1 MEVELNYIEN
11 ELKEVVHN
19 LSSQT
24 EKTMAFSEQTS
35 AAMTEINTTI
45 EENVRIAADISNHI
59 DLVVKNNEASI
70 DSVSQMGRV
79 CTHVSG
85 QNDTVNA
92 NLENLL
98 NQIGQITDIINI
110 IQSIADQTNLL
121 ALNASVEAARA
132 GEAGKGFAVVASE
145 IRKLAE
151 DTKASLADFARF
163 QEDIERTSRESL
175 ESINSTNGVM
185 LEIPQVSG
193 DISSLIN
200 SNFESI
206 QKIHHDMEKFM
217 ESFEGIN
224 TSAAEIN
231 SAVSMLADEAILLTE
246 NNREVENSIDKLDT
260 IRKSI
265 QKSESEFTKAN
276 QKYYQDFTLWG
287 SKVSSNELITI
298 LENAKKQHQTW
309 MDTLAV
315 AINNNQLM
323 PLQTDSTRCGFGHFY
338 HTITIDKP
346 DIAPYWK
353 EIDGY
358 HHKLHKAGEDVLQLI
373 SRGQIAEAKN
383 KYQEA
388 HTASAKVFE
397 LINKII
403 AHEKNA

>member
-132 GEAGKGFAVVASE
+132 K
-145 IRKLAE
+145 
-151 DTKASLADFARF
+151 
-163 QEDIERTSRESL
+163 
-175 ESINSTNGVM
+175 
-185 LEIPQVSG
+185 
-193 DISSLIN
+193 
-200 SNFESI
+200 
-206 QKIHHDMEKFM
+206 
-217 ESFEGIN
+217 
-224 TSAAEIN
+224 
-231 SAVSMLADEAILLTE
+231 
-246 NNREVENSIDKLDT
+246 
-260 IRKSI
+260 
-265 QKSESEFTKAN
+265 
-276 QKYYQDFTLWG
+276 
-287 SKVSSNELITI
+287 
-298 LENAKKQHQTW
+298 
-309 MDTLAV
+309 
-315 AINNNQLM
+315 
-323 PLQTDSTRCGFGHFY
+323 
-338 HTITIDKP
+338 
-346 DIAPYWK
+346 
-353 EIDGY
+353 
-358 HHKLHKAGEDVLQLI
+358 EDV
-373 SRGQIAEAKN
+373 
-383 KYQEA
+383 
-388 HTASAKVFE
+388 KVF
-397 LINKII
+397 LFLFYSMILFFIKGHRLHQRLPILHNLPV
-403 AHEKNA
+403 